1 MTLHLRT
8 VVVALLVTT
17 MAGAPAAQD
26 PQLAAADAKE
36 LASYRLTMETV
47 KKVQTATRAMITE
60 LRNDPKFQRQL
71 KVEAEIESLRKK
83 DELTE
88 AEQQRLL
95 ALEEEKEQLEEST
108 DLNLGSATSL
118 DEMEASLKRSPV
130 VANALAQARLAPR
143 EYGTFIMA
151 MIQASMAAGFRKAGM
166 IKELPKG
173 VNPENVKFVE
183 EHEAELKAMQAEFE
197 ALSKGGDAP

>member
-8 VVVALLVTT
+8 AVVALLVTT
-17 MAGAPAAQD
+17 IPGAPAAQD

-71 KVEAEIESLRKK
+71 KVEAEIEALRKK

-166 IKELPKG
+166 IKELPKD

-197 ALSKGGDAP
+197 KMGKGGA

>member
-8 VVVALLVTT
+8 AVVALLVTT
-17 MAGAPAAQD
+17 MPGAPVAQD

-47 KKVQTATRAMITE
+47 QKVQTATRAMITA

-71 KVEAEIESLRKK
+71 KVEAEIEALRKK

-118 DEMEASLKRSPV
+118 DEMEASLKKSPV
-130 VANALAQARLAPR
+130 VANALAQAGLAPR

-197 ALSKGGDAP
+197 ALSKGGDLP

>member
-8 VVVALLVTT
+8 AVVALLVTT
-17 MAGAPAAQD
+17 IPGAPAAQD

-71 KVEAEIESLRKK
+71 KVEAEIEALRKK

-151 MIQASMAAGFRKAGM
+151 MIQASMASGFKKSGM
-166 IKELPKG
+166 IKELPKD

-197 ALSKGGDAP
+197 ALSKRGGAP

>member
-8 VVVALLVTT
+8 AVVALLVTT
-17 MAGAPAAQD
+17 IPGAPAAQD

-71 KVEAEIESLRKK
+71 KVEAEIEALRKK

-88 AEQQRLL
+88 AEEARLA
-95 ALEEEKEQLEEST
+95 ALEEEKEKLEEANE
-108 DLNLGSATSL
+108 LNLGSATSL

-166 IKELPKG
+166 IKELPKD

-197 ALSKGGDAP
+197 ALSKGGDSP